1 MSEGLEFKA
10 RSVSK
15 ALARASQELGVAPE
29 KLQYDILSHGAT
41 GIFGL
46 TGIRQAHIRV
56 ISPRLNVAAEESQPP
71 AGNGNMPSLG
81 ASRDEASLAPES
93 CIAQGKELIHRI
105 VHAISPEAQVMVEAE
120 GRRIRYSIHSGEAGL
135 LIGKHGQTLEAI
147 QTLVEKSMRCANDAA
162 LKVVVDIEGYH
173 QKKRAGLIR
182 NAQRIAQK
190 VKAKGQPASVGVMNA
205 QDRRVIHLA
214 LKQDP
219 GVRTQSKG
227 EGHFRKLIIYPSRH
241 TPKNKP

>member
-1 MSEGLEFKA
+1 MSDGLEFKA

-15 ALARASQELGVAPE
+15 ALARAAKELGSAPE

-46 TGIRQAHIRV
+46 TGTRKAHIRV
-56 ISPRLNVAAEESQPP
+56 IAPRKKDVAEPSPSPAASGKKLSAEVVLAETS
-71 AGNGNMPSLG
+71 
-81 ASRDEASLAPES
+81 DAPEI
-93 CIAQGKELIHRI
+93 CIAKGQELIRRI
-105 VHAISPEAQVMVEAE
+105 VHAISPAAQVVVEAE
-120 GRRIRYSIHSGEAGL
+120 GRRIRYRIQGGEAGL

-147 QTLVEKSMRCANDAA
+147 QTLLEKSMRCSIDSA

-182 NAQRIAQK
+182 NAQRVAQK
-190 VKAKGQPASVGVMNA
+190 VKEKGQPASVGVMNA

-227 EGHFRKLIIYPSRH
+227 EGHFRKLMIYPSRH
-241 TPKNKP
+241 TPRKKH